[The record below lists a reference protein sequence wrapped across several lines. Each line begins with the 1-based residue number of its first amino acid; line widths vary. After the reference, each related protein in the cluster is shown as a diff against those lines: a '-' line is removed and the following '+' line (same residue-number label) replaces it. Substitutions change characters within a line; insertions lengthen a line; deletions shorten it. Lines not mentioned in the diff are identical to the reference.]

1 MFVASLLV
9 NVGMWFER
17 FIIIV
22 PGLMRKQA
30 FVFTWGGYTP
40 SIVEV
45 TIITATFAMVSMLV
59 LLFAK
64 VVPLIPIGDAKEGM
78 ILHDEIKIGK
88 VMVPAVM
95 REE

>member
-1 MFVASLLV
+1 
-9 NVGMWFER
+9 
-17 FIIIV
+17 
-22 PGLMRKQA
+22 
-30 FVFTWGGYTP
+30 
-40 SIVEV
+40 
-45 TIITATFAMVSMLV
+45 MVSMLV

>member
-1 MFVASLLV
+1 MVLLNFPNNFLLDTGSYVVDSECETEPVAD
-9 NVGMWFER
+9 GIYDYFGQCR
-17 FIIIV
+17 
-22 PGLMRKQA
+22 
-30 FVFTWGGYTP
+30 Y
-40 SIVEV
+40 
-45 TIITATFAMVSMLV
+45 VSMLV